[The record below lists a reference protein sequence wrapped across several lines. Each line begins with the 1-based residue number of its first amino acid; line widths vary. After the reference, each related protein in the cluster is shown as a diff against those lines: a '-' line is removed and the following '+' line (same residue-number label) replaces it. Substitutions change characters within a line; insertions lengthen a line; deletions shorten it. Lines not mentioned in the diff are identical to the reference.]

1 MANFRITFRSEIY
14 INADNIDEARREWEQ
29 TSLWADDAKKKSAE
43 FIEIVSVENE
53 SEDKDVTDE
62 F

>member
-14 INADNIDEARREWEQ
+14 INADNIDDARKEWEQ
-29 TSLWADDAKKKSAE
+29 TCLWSDDARKKSAE

-53 SEDKDVTDE
+53 TEDKDVTDE

>member
-14 INADNIDEARREWEQ
+14 INADNIDDARREWEQ
-29 TSLWADDAKKKSAE
+29 TCLWSDDARKKSAE

-53 SEDKDVTDE
+53 TEDKDVTDE